1 MKIRHQELQAEL
13 AETNYPFEPY
23 CTLSNDKLEIPQ
35 DVFEDFRLYPSHLMG
50 PFHLSVIEVLE
61 SGVRL
66 WFGNADLAQA
76 MYASWDLPVTDGSIN
91 VYDQYNRLCGLI
103 VSSVDGLTLLGSYPE
118 GQYNFDSAATTVCS
132 RCVLPTAASTV
143 SGFVLSDGSVVSGQ
157 VWLLGEDGVIL
168 STASSGSQT
177 TIRVDVVGDP
187 LFLQKL
193 CENVDLF
200 NPTNPIRSVKVVNGE
215 QEFVCYPDS
224 LGNLSITQNN
234 HEAPDTALRV
244 RPTAD
249 GLVFRVEG
257 S

>member
-13 AETNYPFEPY
+13 SDTNYPFEPY
-23 CTLSNDKLEIPQ
+23 CTLSNGQFEIPR
-35 DVFEDFRLYPSHLMG
+35 DVFEDFRLYPSHLEG
-50 PFHLSVIEVLE
+50 PFYLSVIEVFE
-61 SGVRL
+61 SDVRV
-66 WFGNADLAQA
+66 WFGNQDVSQA
-76 MYASWDLPVTDGSIN
+76 LYASWDLPVAESSIN
-91 VYDQYNRLCGLI
+91 VYDQYNRICGLI
-103 VSSVDGLTLLGSYPE
+103 VSSVDGLTLLGSYPA
-118 GQYNFDSAATTVCS
+118 GRYDFDFASSTVCS

-143 SGFVLSDGSVVSGQ
+143 SGFVLPDGSVASGQ

-168 STASSGSQT
+168 STASSGGQT
-177 TIRVDVVGDP
+177 TVRVDIVGDP

-200 NPTNPIRSVKVVNGE
+200 NPTNPIRSIKVVNGE

-234 HEAPDTALRV
+234 HDAPDTALRV
-244 RPTAD
+244 YPTAD
-249 GLVFRVEG
+249 GLVLRVEG